1 MEFALIVA
9 KVFAVYLVV
18 SGAVL
23 LFKGKTLPLI
33 LKDFFAHPAV
43 VYLTGIILICVGA
56 VLLFRYNVWD
66 NTWRSFATAFGWL
79 ALLKGLAYV
88 FFPNVLSEFPVQKMR
103 GWFGAIGVVLI
114 IAGIL
119 LFRVG

>member
-79 ALLKGLAYV
+79 A
-88 FFPNVLSEFPVQKMR
+88 
-103 GWFGAIGVVLI
+103 
-114 IAGIL
+114 
-119 LFRVG
+119 